1 MTDVAF
7 DASGQHLVSS
17 GADGVVTWQ
26 LDRTEL
32 ATTEAA
38 EPGGTAAIYTP
49 AFSPDSQLLA
59 TANRAHG
66 TLLWNVESGEPA
78 SQPVVPQGARVGAVA
93 FSPDGRA
100 LIIGE
105 RADVAV
111 WDFQDQRR
119 LGAAMTDIYGAPED
133 GISPQVDDVAVSAN
147 GRYVAAAE
155 GWGFTVWDLR
165 MRHVALQVQMP
176 YADSNDVAF
185 QLAFSPDGSTLAIPV
200 ANNVELWSIARRRI
214 SAVIHVGSAVDSVEF
229 APDGQFLAIN
239 TAVSATRLWGLQDH
253 QWITAAMS
261 DGPVSG
267 VGAYQDPVAVS
278 ANSSIVATASGGED
292 TVTLWDVAT
301 GSQISVLAS
310 PSPASTSTTIS
321 GLAFSPTGQ
330 TLAVTT
336 TAGTM
341 SLWNLDPQRWVSM
354 ACDIAGRDLTP
365 TEWQDSSAPPSPI
378 SAPAAEVAAMG
389 EWASQGSSGVTR
401 RARGCC
407 YWHIRLAAGLRT

>member
-1 MTDVAF
+1 
-7 DASGQHLVSS
+7 
-17 GADGVVTWQ
+17 
-26 LDRTEL
+26 
-32 ATTEAA
+32 
-38 EPGGTAAIYTP
+38 
-49 AFSPDSQLLA
+49 
-59 TANRAHG
+59 
-66 TLLWNVESGEPA
+66 
-78 SQPVVPQGARVGAVA
+78 
-93 FSPDGRA
+93 
-100 LIIGE
+100 
-105 RADVAV
+105 
-111 WDFQDQRR
+111 
-119 LGAAMTDIYGAPED
+119 MTDIYGAPED

-365 TEWQDSSAPPSPI
+365 TEWQEFIGSAEPY
-378 SAPAAEVAAMG
+378 
-389 EWASQGSSGVTR
+389 Q
-401 RARGCC
+401 
-407 YWHIRLAAGLRT
+407 RTCR